1 MDGYIRVS
9 KVGERTGEFFIS
21 PTVQRET
28 IEGWAALRGVEIAAW
43 HEDLDQLGGNL
54 DRPGLSAMLERIESN
69 ETEGVVVAKLD
80 RLSRFGAADTLKLVE
95 RIADAGG
102 SIAAVD
108 LGLDPTTPFGEFGMT
123 MMLAMARMERRRLSD
138 AWGDAKSRAMDRGAK
153 IGPTP
158 FGYRRRTDESRKG
171 ELEPDPEQAPIIAEA
186 YRLAAQDGVEAA
198 RAHLLQAAPERASN
212 NYTTRRL
219 LARRCYIGES
229 HYGGRV
235 VRGAHPALVDR
246 ATWEAAQHGPTVRH
260 RARAMFPLS
269 GITVCGSC
277 GSAMIGHRSGYE
289 RVRAY
294 RCGARCKQAASTRA
308 EPLEGIVREELRR
321 LCRAGWTHG
330 GGDADVKTAEK
341 SLLEAEAELDAFASD
356 LTARRLLGGR
366 YHDHLQARADAVQA
380 AHAAYRAEASKQVR
394 QGRVFPAELLD
405 SKDPAELRE
414 VFSAGLAAV
423 IVQRGRGPIAGR
435 VQLLFQGQDQP
446 ARILVKFGSSSTS
459 TERHRA
465 EGS

>member
-1 MDGYIRVS
+1 VS
-9 KVGERTGEFFIS
+9 GVAGRAGESFIS
-21 PTVQRET
+21 PAVQRDT
-28 IEGWAALRGVEIAAW
+28 IEGWSALRGVEIAAW
-43 HEDLDQLGGNL
+43 HEDLDQCGGKL
-54 DRPGLSAMLERIESN
+54 DRPGLSAVLERIQSS
-69 ETEGVVVAKLD
+69 ETEGVIVAKLD
-80 RLSRFGAADTLKLVE
+80 RLSRLGVADALKLVG
-95 RIADAGG
+95 RITDAGG

-108 LGLDPTTPFGEFGMT
+108 VGLDPTTPFGEFGMT

-158 FGYRRRTDESRKG
+158 LGYRRRTDESRKG

-198 RAHLLQAAPERASN
+198 RAYLLRAAPERASN

-219 LARRCYIGES
+219 LASRCYIGES
-229 HYGGRV
+229 HYGGSV
-235 VRGAHPALVDR
+235 VRDAHPALVDR
-246 ATWEAAQHGPTVRH
+246 ATWEAAQHEPTVRH
-260 RARAMFPLS
+260 RAKAMFPLS
-269 GITVCGSC
+269 GIAVCGSC
-277 GSAMIGHRSGYE
+277 GSSMIGHRSGYE

-308 EPLEGIVREELRR
+308 EPLEGIVREGLRR
-321 LCRAGWTHG
+321 LWRAGWTHAR
-330 GGDADVKTAEK
+330 GDADVEAAAT
-341 SLLEAEAELDAFASD
+341 SLLQAEAELDAFASD

-380 AHAAYRAEASKQVR
+380 AQAAYRAEASKQVQ

-435 VQLLFQGQDQP
+435 MQLLFQGQDQL
-446 ARILVKFGSSSTS
+446 ARIPAAQDADSRSVQ
-459 TERHRA
+459 A
-465 EGS
+465 V